1 MGEPE
6 PFQWESPCVS
16 RTGEIVWRTL
26 PNFVVGFQQA
36 TMTHPPVVTDYEAER
51 VPERV
56 FVEVD
61 TTAEALAAALKE
73 LGKNCRKGSFTC
85 YCAVGFP
92 YEKMCPDCRDG
103 RAPDDVYSRCVCPPP
118 TPAPGP

>member
-1 MGEPE
+1 VVSDLG
-6 PFQWESPCVS
+6 PFQWDSPCVS
-16 RTGEIVWRTL
+16 RTGEIAWRTL
-26 PNFVVGFQQA
+26 PGFVVGFHQA
-36 TMTHPPVVTDYEAER
+36 TIPGGETADYKAER
-51 VPERV
+51 IPERV
-56 FVEVD
+56 FVEVG
-61 TTAEALAAALKE
+61 TPAEVLSVALFE

-118 TPAPGP
+118 VKP